1 MHMRCLQRPVLV
13 SLVCA
18 LFVGVAARAQ
28 DTAQPPATA
37 TLIGTV
43 VDTAGMPLAGA
54 EISLVGSETIRTI
67 TGDSGAFRLAGL
79 PAGNVVLSVR
89 RLGYEAA
96 TFSAQLKPGKTHR
109 ANFPLAGSVQRLATV
124 GISDTVNTHW
134 LDQFDARRASQRGTF
149 LTRKD
154 IERKSARNGS
164 DLVRTIPGIR
174 VSSRSNGNSEV
185 SMTRAAGAQRCLP
198 QMYLHGVPY
207 SGTLDDFTV
216 DDIEALEVYVG
227 ISEIPA
233 ELNRS
238 MPTSGGGRA
247 RGMAAPCAVIV
258 VWTRDPRKR
267 P

>member
-1 MHMRCLQRPVLV
+1 MRCLQRPALV
-13 SLVCA
+13 SLLCA
-18 LFVGVAARAQ
+18 LIVHGEVSAQ
-28 DTAQPPATA
+28 DTSQASATA
-37 TLIGTV
+37 ILIGTV
-43 VDTAGMPLAGA
+43 VDTAGAPLAGA
-54 EISLVGSETIRTI
+54 EVSLLGSQTIRTV
-67 TGDSGAFRLAGL
+67 TGDSGTFRLAGL
-79 PAGNVVLSVR
+79 PAGKVVMSVR

-96 TFSAQLKPGKTHR
+96 TFTAQLRAGRTHR
-109 ANFPLAGSVQRLATV
+109 AQFPLVAAAQRLATV
-124 GISDTVNTHW
+124 GVSDTMNTHW
-134 LDQFDARRASQRGTF
+134 LDQFEARRSSQRGTF

-154 IERKSARNGS
+154 IEHKSARNGS

-174 VSSRSNGNSEV
+174 VTSLSNGNSEV
-185 SMTRAAGAQRCLP
+185 SMTRASGAQRCLP
-198 QMYLHGVPY
+198 QMFVHGVPY
-207 SGTLDDFTV
+207 SGTLDDFPI

-238 MPTSGGGRA
+238 MPTGTGIR

>member
-1 MHMRCLQRPVLV
+1 MIG
-13 SLVCA
+13 A
-18 LFVGVAARAQ
+18 ATARAQ
-28 DTAQPPATA
+28 DTTQITQTTA

-43 VDTAGMPLAGA
+43 VDSAGVPLAGA
-54 EISLVGSETIRTI
+54 EISLLGSDTIRTV
-67 TGDSGAFRLAGL
+67 TGDSGTFRLPGL
-79 PAGNVVLSVR
+79 PAGKVVLSVR
-89 RLGYEAA
+89 RLGYEPA
-96 TFSAQLKPGKTHR
+96 TFTAQLRPGRTHR
-109 ANFPLAGSVQRLATV
+109 AQFPLSGAAQRLATV
-124 GISDTVNTHW
+124 GVSDTVNTHW
-134 LDQFDARRASQRGTF
+134 LDQFEARRTSQRGTF
-149 LTRKD
+149 LTRKE

-174 VSSRSNGNSEV
+174 VTSMSNGNNEV

-198 QMYLHGVPY
+198 QMFVHGVPY
-207 SGTLDDFTV
+207 SGTLDDFAV

-238 MPTSGGGRA
+238 MPTGTGLR

-258 VWTRDPRKR
+258 VWTRDPRKK